1 MAIQAVTQSEAGEE
15 LLTVSAVA
23 RRLGVAPATL
33 RTWDR
38 RYGIGPSGH
47 ESGNHRRYCPSDLSK
62 LMLMRRLISAGVS
75 ACDAADQ
82 AKKHT
87 GEIKL
92 SSIIR
97 EFEVREDVVN
107 AIEKALH
114 AFDVAFVEECLHSEI
129 KEHGVEITWH
139 QIIVPTLIG
148 VGQAWEKSGKGIEVE
163 HLFTE
168 LLKKTFRERVT
179 SAGASPVNNNPVI
192 LASIGEE
199 QHSLPLHALEAAL
212 AESGIKTHF
221 LGARTPAEAI
231 AATVPRIAPP
241 AIFLWATFPQN
252 AKPEYFQ
259 SLPAIR
265 PAPRIL
271 LGGPGW
277 SADECSGA
285 TLVMGIGNACE
296 EIASAIGV
304 SLNR

>member
-1 MAIQAVTQSEAGEE
+1 MVMQAVGGVDGSEE

-38 RYGIGPSGH
+38 RYGIGPSSH
-47 ESGNHRRYCPSDLSK
+47 ESGEHRRYCPSDLSK

-75 ACDAADQ
+75 PSDAAAQ
-82 AKKHT
+82 AKEHK

-92 SSIIR
+92 SAIIR
-97 EFEVREDVVN
+97 EFEVREDAVT
-107 AIEKALH
+107 AIEKALQ
-114 AFDVAFVEECLHSEI
+114 AFDVAFIEECLRSEI
-129 KEHGVEITWH
+129 KQHGVEVTWH
-139 QIIVPTLIG
+139 QVIVPTLIG
-148 VGQAWEKSGKGIEVE
+148 VGEAWEKSGKGIEIE

-168 LLKKTFRERVT
+168 LLKRLFREQT
-179 SAGASPVNNNPVI
+179 ATAKAKPVNGNPVI

-212 AESGIKTHF
+212 AEFGIKTHF
-221 LGARTPAEAI
+221 LGVRTPAEAI
-231 AATVPRIAPP
+231 AAILPRVAPP
-241 AIFLWATFPQN
+241 AIFLWATFSQN
-252 AKPEYFQ
+252 ARPEYFQ
-259 SLPAIR
+259 TLPAIR

-285 TLVMGIGNACE
+285 KLVMGIGNACE
-296 EIASAIGV
+296 EIASAVGV

>member
-1 MAIQAVTQSEAGEE
+1 MVMEAVDGVDGGEE

-38 RYGIGPSGH
+38 RYGIGPSSH
-47 ESGNHRRYCPSDLSK
+47 ESGEHRRYCPSDLSK

-75 ACDAADQ
+75 PSDAATQ
-82 AKKHT
+82 AKQHN

-92 SSIIR
+92 SAIIR
-97 EFEVREDVVN
+97 EFEVREDVVS
-107 AIEKALH
+107 AIEKALQ
-114 AFDVAFVEECLHSEI
+114 AFDTVFIEECLRSEI
-129 KEHGVEITWH
+129 EQHGVEITWH

-148 VGQAWEKSGKGIEVE
+148 VGEAWEKSGKGIEVE

-168 LLKKTFRERVT
+168 VLKKLFRERT
-179 SAGASPVNNNPVI
+179 ATANAKPINNNPVI

-221 LGARTPAEAI
+221 LGVRTPAEAI
-231 AATVPRIAPP
+231 AAIVPRVAPP
-241 AIFLWATFPQN
+241 AIFLWATFAQN
-252 AKPEYFQ
+252 AQPEYFQ

-277 SADECSGA
+277 SAHECSGA

-296 EIASAIGV
+296 EIASAVGV

>member
-1 MAIQAVTQSEAGEE
+1 
-15 LLTVSAVA
+15 
-23 RRLGVAPATL
+23 
-33 RTWDR
+33 
-38 RYGIGPSGH
+38 
-47 ESGNHRRYCPSDLSK
+47 
-62 LMLMRRLISAGVS
+62 MLMRRLISAGVS

-82 AKKHT
+82 AKNHT
-87 GEIKL
+87 GEIQL

-97 EFEVREDVVN
+97 EFEVREDVVC
-107 AIEKALH
+107 AIEKALQ
-114 AFDVAFVEECLHSEI
+114 AFDVAFVEECLRSEI
-129 KEHGVEITWH
+129 NQHGVEITWH

-168 LLKKTFRERVT
+168 LLKKIFRERVAT
-179 SAGASPVNNNPVI
+179 SVAPQVNNNPVI

-221 LGARTPAEAI
+221 LGARTPAEAV
-231 AATVPRIAPP
+231 AAILPRIAPP
-241 AIFLWATFPQN
+241 AIFLWATFAHN

-259 SLPAIR
+259 SLPTIR

-277 SADECSGA
+277 SAPECSGA
-285 TLVMGIGNACE
+285 TLVAGIGNACE

>member
-1 MAIQAVTQSEAGEE
+1 MQAVEGLDGGQE

-75 ACDAADQ
+75 PCDAAAQ
-82 AKKHT
+82 AKQHT
-87 GEIKL
+87 GEISL
-92 SSIIR
+92 SSIVR
-97 EFEVREDVVN
+97 EFEVREDVVA
-107 AIEKALH
+107 AIEKALQT
-114 AFDVAFVEECLHSEI
+114 FDVAFVEECLRSEI
-129 KEHGVEITWH
+129 EQHGIEITWH
-139 QIIVPTLIG
+139 QIIVPTLTG
-148 VGQAWEKSGKGIEVE
+148 VGEAWEKSGKGIEVE

-168 LLKKTFRERVT
+168 ILKKLFRERT
-179 SAGASPVNNNPVI
+179 ANADAAPVNSNPVI

-199 QHSLPLHALEAAL
+199 QHSLPLHALEATL
-212 AESGIKTHF
+212 AEFGIKTHF
-221 LGARTPAEAI
+221 LGVRTPAEAI
-231 AATVPRIAPP
+231 AAIVPRVAPP
-241 AIFLWATFPQN
+241 AIFLWATFSQN
-252 AKPEYFQ
+252 ARPEYFQ

-277 SADECSGA
+277 SADECTGA

>member
-1 MAIQAVTQSEAGEE
+1 MQAVDGIDGGQE
-15 LLTVSAVA
+15 LLSVSAVA

-75 ACDAADQ
+75 PCDAAAQ
-82 AKKHT
+82 AKQHR
-87 GEIKL
+87 GEISL
-92 SSIIR
+92 SSIVR
-97 EFEVREDVVN
+97 EFNVREDVVA
-107 AIEKALH
+107 AIEKALQT
-114 AFDVAFVEECLHSEI
+114 FDVAFVEECLRSEI
-129 KEHGVEITWH
+129 EQHGVEITWH
-139 QIIVPTLIG
+139 QIIVPTLTG
-148 VGQAWEKSGKGIEVE
+148 VGEAWEKSGKGIEVE

-168 LLKKTFRERVT
+168 ILKKLFRERT
-179 SAGASPVNNNPVI
+179 ANADAAPVNSNPVI

-199 QHSLPLHALEAAL
+199 QHSLPLHALEATL
-212 AESGIKTHF
+212 AEFGIKTHF
-221 LGARTPAEAI
+221 LGVRTPAEAI
-231 AATVPRIAPP
+231 AAIIPRVAPP
-241 AIFLWATFPQN
+241 AIFLWATFVQN
-252 AKPEYFQ
+252 ARPEYFQ

-277 SADECSGA
+277 SVDECSGA

>member
-1 MAIQAVTQSEAGEE
+1 MQAVEGMDGGQE
-15 LLTVSAVA
+15 LLSVSAVA

-75 ACDAADQ
+75 PCDAAAQ
-82 AKKHT
+82 AKQHR
-87 GEIKL
+87 GEISL
-92 SSIIR
+92 SSIVR
-97 EFEVREDVVN
+97 EFNVREDVVA
-107 AIEKALH
+107 AIEKALQT
-114 AFDVAFVEECLHSEI
+114 FDVAFVEECLRSEI
-129 KEHGVEITWH
+129 EQHGVEITWH
-139 QIIVPTLIG
+139 QIIVPTLTG
-148 VGQAWEKSGKGIEVE
+148 VGEAWEKSGKGIEVE

-168 LLKKTFRERVT
+168 ILKKLFRERT
-179 SAGASPVNNNPVI
+179 ANADAAPVNSNPVI

-199 QHSLPLHALEAAL
+199 QHSLPLHALEATL
-212 AESGIKTHF
+212 AEFGIKTHF
-221 LGARTPAEAI
+221 LGVRTPAEAI
-231 AATVPRIAPP
+231 AAIIPRVAPP
-241 AIFLWATFPQN
+241 AIFLWATFTQN
-252 AKPEYFQ
+252 ARPEYFQ

-277 SADECSGA
+277 SVDECSGA

>member
-1 MAIQAVTQSEAGEE
+1 MAIQVGGGADVAEE
-15 LLTVSAVA
+15 LLSVSAVA

-38 RYGIGPSGH
+38 RYGIGPSSH
-47 ESGNHRRYCPSDLSK
+47 ESGEHRRYRPSDLSK

-82 AKKHT
+82 AKNHT

-97 EFEVREDVVN
+97 EFEVREDVVC
-107 AIEKALH
+107 AIEKALQ
-114 AFDVAFVEECLHSEI
+114 AFDVAFVEECLRSEI
-129 KEHGVEITWH
+129 NQHGVEITWH

-168 LLKKTFRERVT
+168 LLKKIFRERAAT
-179 SAGASPVNNNPVI
+179 SVAPPVNNNPVI

-221 LGARTPAEAI
+221 LGARTPAEAV
-231 AATVPRIAPP
+231 AAILPRIAPP
-241 AIFLWATFPQN
+241 AIFLWATFAHN

-277 SADECSGA
+277 SAPECSGA
-285 TLVMGIGNACE
+285 TLVAGIGNACE